1 MSLGGGALERTRTGP
16 DDNRDAGLARAAAS
30 NNRALRH
37 ARSVAWRPGLR
48 GGIVGLLAC
57 TAAGCSLSFPIGGLK
72 ADATATG
79 SVDHTAAVL
88 SPALDRE
95 DLRRARAALAIA
107 LDPQGNGARVG
118 WQNPQ
123 SGAHGAF
130 AASAPPFADHDR
142 VCRTFTGAV
151 SAAAAAEQHVSGSAC
166 REGDGSWQVRGT
178 GDGAKA

>member
-1 MSLGGGALERTRTGP
+1 MRP
-16 DDNRDAGLARAAAS
+16 CLARAAAPD
-30 NNRALRH
+30 NRALRR
-37 ARSVAWRPGLR
+37 ARLRWPKTLR
-48 GGIVGLLAC
+48 GGLLGLLAG
-57 TAAGCSLSFPIGGLK
+57 TAAGCSLSFPIASLK

-79 SVDHTAAVL
+79 TIDHTAAVL

-142 VCRTFTGAV
+142 VCRGFAGDV
-151 SAAAAAEQHVSGSAC
+151 SPAAAAEQHVSGSAC
-166 REGDGSWQVRGT
+166 RESDGSWRMRGAE
-178 GDGAKA
+178 DGPKA